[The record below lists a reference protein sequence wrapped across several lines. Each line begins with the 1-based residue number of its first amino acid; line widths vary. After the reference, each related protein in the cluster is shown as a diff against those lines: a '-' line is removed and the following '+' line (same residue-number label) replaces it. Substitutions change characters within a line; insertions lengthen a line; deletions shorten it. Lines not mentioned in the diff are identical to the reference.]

1 MRNKAI
7 ALSKLLNRVKFQN
20 NWNLPTFIDEAKKIE
35 NVSQSEAAR
44 FYAALI
50 KQGYLVKGKSKKY
63 SPVFDTK
70 MWHDEDYRINLIKTI
85 LEDYPIVQK
94 RGRVK
99 GKFYP
104 TAVIMVAK
112 SNPLEKFTAKELV
125 EELRNRGYK
134 VSCQKEIVTV
144 EEL

>member
-1 MRNKAI
+1 MRNKSVGF
-7 ALSKLLNRVKFQN
+7 SKLLNRVKFQN
-20 NWNLPTFIDEAKKIE
+20 NWNLPTFMDEASKVE
-35 NVSQSEAAR
+35 NISKSEASR
-44 FYAALI
+44 FYQALI

-85 LEDYPIVQK
+85 LEDYPIIQK

-99 GKFYP
+99 GKVYP
-104 TAVIMVAK
+104 ITVVSVK
-112 SNPLEKFTAKELV
+112 TNLLERFSAKELV
-125 EELRNRGYK
+125 EELRKRGYK
-134 VSCQKEIVTV
+134 VSCQKEVVTV